1 MSAPRHSMRFPA
13 VGAALLLTLGS
24 ALAAPGE
31 AQLKEGK
38 ALFLGNSVSA
48 CAVCHTLKDAG
59 ATGTIGPSLDEI
71 APDHDRVMK
80 AMAAGLGA
88 MPVFT
93 GKLTPE
99 QLDAVASYVAWAT
112 HPH

>member
-1 MSAPRHSMRFPA
+1 MRAPHVVRAAAAGS
-13 VGAALLLTLGS
+13 ALLLVLGS
-24 ALAAPGE
+24 ALAAGPSP

-48 CAVCHTLKDAG
+48 CAVCHTLKDAD
-59 ATGTIGPSLDEI
+59 AAGTIGPSLDEL
-71 APDHDRVMK
+71 APDKDRVMK

-93 GKLTPE
+93 DQLTPE
-99 QLDAVASYVAWAT
+99 QVDAVASYVAWAT